1 MKYTS
6 NAKYNEPV
14 ESGTIFETTN
24 GTIDICVH
32 KYVGCGDTL
41 YLSSNAVG
49 IRNRK
54 LKSEKIINAIHE
66 AEIIVKEKVKMMEKD
81 IEEICNSNVEISRY

>member
-1 MKYTS
+1 MKYKS
-6 NAKYNEPV
+6 NAKYNVPV
-14 ESGTIFETTN
+14 ENGTVFETTN

-54 LKSEKIINAIHE
+54 LKSEKIISAIHE
-66 AEIIVKEKVKMMEKD
+66 AEIIVQEKVKMMKKD

>member
-14 ESGTIFETTN
+14 ESGTIFKTTN

-32 KYVGCGDTL
+32 KYAGCGDTL

-66 AEIIVKEKVKMMEKD
+66 AEIIVQEKVKMMKKD

>member
-14 ESGTIFETTN
+14 ESGTIFKTTN

-66 AEIIVKEKVKMMEKD
+66 AEIIVQEKVKMMKKD